1 MLLFQQIEDLA
12 YKHTDA
18 RRTIGEFLLAK
29 KSRVRE
35 YNMQQIAEETFSSKS
50 SLVRFAKALGFSGW
64 KEFMEQFLSDSYYE
78 ESHYTDIDPADRPD
92 EPGPQPVC
100 GGAVPPQNGDHR
112 QECADYEK

>member
-35 YNMQQIAEETFSSKS
+35 YNMQQIALMS
-50 SLVRFAKALGFSGW
+50 
-64 KEFMEQFLSDSYYE
+64 
-78 ESHYTDIDPADRPD
+78 
-92 EPGPQPVC
+92 
-100 GGAVPPQNGDHR
+100 
-112 QECADYEK
+112 

>member
-50 SLVRFAKALGFSGW
+50 SLCKGTGLLRLEGV
-64 KEFMEQFLSDSYYE
+64 
-78 ESHYTDIDPADRPD
+78 H
-92 EPGPQPVC
+92 
-100 GGAVPPQNGDHR
+100 GAVPERQLLRGKPLHR
-112 QECADYEK
+112 H